1 MKWYTRASHQC
12 DPPVRPTRANQGTLE
27 RHSGLELAFVFGSVV
42 RGPARDDRDLDIAVQ
57 APQPLSS
64 SQKMALIGD
73 LAEAMGRPVDLI
85 DWRTVGEPLA
95 RN

>member
-1 MKWYTRASHQC
+1 MDDADIKLLQS
-12 DPPVRPTRANQGTLE
+12 TLE
-27 RHSGLELAFVFGSVV
+27 RHSGLELAFVFGSVAT
-42 RGPARDDRDLDIAVQ
+42 GTARDDRDLDIAVQ

-85 DWRTVGEPLA
+85 DLRTVGEPLA